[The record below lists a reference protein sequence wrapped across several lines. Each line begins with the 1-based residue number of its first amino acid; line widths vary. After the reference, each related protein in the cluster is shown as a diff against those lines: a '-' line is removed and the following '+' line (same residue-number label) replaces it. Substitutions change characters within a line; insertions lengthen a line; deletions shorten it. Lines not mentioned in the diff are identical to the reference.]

1 MDILNAWN
9 LDLFM
14 RLNCDAAS
22 APLLIA
28 IAHFLA
34 IRLVY
39 LVPAG
44 LVCAVVWGRPEMKRQ
59 AFLAFAAIVAVLGFN
74 YLIGVIWPQPRP
86 FVLGMGCTP
95 LPHAPTPSF
104 PSNHAG
110 IFWTAGLT
118 LVVFGRYRMAGWCVV
133 ALGAM
138 TAWARVYLGVHF
150 PLDMAGALVLSCLV
164 CFALRAV
171 LHRLAQAG
179 RWR

>member
-95 LPHAPTPSF
+95 LS
-104 PSNHAG
+104 G
-110 IFWTAGLT
+110 QTA
-118 LVVFGRYRMAGWCVV
+118 FS
-133 ALGAM
+133 
-138 TAWARVYLGVHF
+138 
-150 PLDMAGALVLSCLV
+150 P
-164 CFALRAV
+164 
-171 LHRLAQAG
+171 
-179 RWR
+179 